1 MQPIPSHN
9 PAPRRKPRTGRTAP
23 SLAPWLLLALL
34 ALSAGCG
41 LGKIRQPQD
50 EFFTSGSREADQRA
64 SQRMA
69 KAEQL
74 EGSESGAD
82 AAALEDAAS
91 QPPKDVEKRT
101 LYDRLGGEPGI
112 AGIVDDFV
120 SRVLHD
126 PRVNWQRAGLK
137 RGLFRRVPVNSWE
150 ATPENVAILKR
161 HMSQFLALAAGGPA
175 RYEGKEMESTH
186 AGMRISNSEFD
197 AVIGDLKASLDKLQ
211 IRDREQKELL
221 AIVESTRPQIV
232 TER

>member
-1 MQPIPSHN
+1 MQTILSHD
-9 PAPRRKPRTGRTAP
+9 PAPLRKPRAARAA
-23 SLAPWLLLALL
+23 LALAHWFLPALL
-34 ALSAGCG
+34 AFSAGCG
-41 LGKIRQPQD
+41 LGKIDKPQD

-74 EGSESGAD
+74 EGSEGDAD
-82 AAALEDAAS
+82 ADAPKDAAN
-91 QPPKDVEKRT
+91 QPPKDEEKRT

-112 AGIVDDFV
+112 SRIVDDFV

-175 RYEGKEMESTH
+175 RYGGEEMESTH

-211 IRDREQKELL
+211 IPDREQKELL